1 MCLSCSSL
9 IKSSGSLATST
20 CECEC
25 VCGCVSRGVV
35 NVIEN
40 HCPYVDKERQRGLVG
55 AWAGCFLFF
64 FFLWPV
70 VCRLVFYGE
79 NASRESCC
87 SDRSLCLCYTVG
99 RRKGKRV
106 VVGGEIEK
114 ENKRT
119 ETKPSMCP
127 QKGAAVL
134 AKLPSYVAILR
145 R

>member
-70 VCRLVFYGE
+70 VF
-79 NASRESCC
+79 
-87 SDRSLCLCYTVG
+87 
-99 RRKGKRV
+99 
-106 VVGGEIEK
+106 
-114 ENKRT
+114 
-119 ETKPSMCP
+119 
-127 QKGAAVL
+127 AVL
-134 AKLPSYVAILR
+134 FSMEKMQAEKAAAQTGACVYVTL
-145 R
+145 

>member
-64 FFLWPV
+64 FFFVASCLPSCFLWRKCKQRKLLLRQEPV
-70 VCRLVFYGE
+70 SMLHCRE
-79 NASRESCC
+79 
-87 SDRSLCLCYTVG
+87 
-99 RRKGKRV
+99 KKR
-106 VVGGEIEK
+106 
-114 ENKRT
+114 
-119 ETKPSMCP
+119 
-127 QKGAAVL
+127 QKGGGGGGNRERKQENRNKTQHVSP
-134 AKLPSYVAILR
+134 KRSCSFS
-145 R
+145 